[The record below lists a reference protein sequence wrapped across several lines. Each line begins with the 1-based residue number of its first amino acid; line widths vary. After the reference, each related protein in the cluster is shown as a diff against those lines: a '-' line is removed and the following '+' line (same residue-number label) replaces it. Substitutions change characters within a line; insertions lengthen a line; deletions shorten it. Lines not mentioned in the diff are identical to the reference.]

1 MKITVNYISNV
12 FLAFILALLP
22 YTALIKLFIKNNDTP
37 FLNFEMVLMVVLN
50 IIVYI
55 LAVTGL
61 EITENQAKAKGV
73 KTHLSAALFILMVLP
88 VILKY
93 IIGMMISVIPELN
106 NYYITM
112 ADDIILIVY
121 VTLLLTAFFRYSSKG
136 VYFLAPLL
144 IYYVYSACQH
154 AG

>member
-121 VTLLLTAFFRYSSKG
+121 VTILLTAFFKYSSKG

-144 IYYVYSACQH
+144 I
-154 AG
+154 

>member
-73 KTHLSAALFILMVLP
+73 KTHLTSALFILMVLP

-112 ADDIILIVY
+112 ADNIILIVY
-121 VTLLLTAFFRYSSKG
+121 VTILLTAFFRYSSKG

>member
-12 FLAFILALLP
+12 FLAFIFALLP

-37 FLNFEMVLMVVLN
+37 ILNFDMVLMVVLN

-73 KTHLSAALFILMVLP
+73 KTHLTSALFILMVLP

-93 IIGMMISVIPELN
+93 IIGMMISLMPALVQYN
-106 NYYITM
+106 ITM
-112 ADDIILIVY
+112 ADDIILIIY
-121 VTLLLTAFFRYSSKG
+121 VVILLTRFFRYSSKS
-136 VYFLAPLL
+136 VYFLAPLFA
-144 IYYVYSACQH
+144 YYIYSAYKNM
-154 AG
+154 G

>member
-73 KTHLSAALFILMVLP
+73 KTRLSAALFILMVLP

>member
-1 MKITVNYISNV
+1 
-12 FLAFILALLP
+12 
-22 YTALIKLFIKNNDTP
+22 
-37 FLNFEMVLMVVLN
+37 
-50 IIVYI
+50 
-55 LAVTGL
+55 
-61 EITENQAKAKGV
+61 
-73 KTHLSAALFILMVLP
+73 MVLP

-154 AG
+154 VG

>member
-73 KTHLSAALFILMVLP
+73 KTRLSAALFILMVLP

-93 IIGMMISVIPELN
+93 IIGMMISVILELN

>member
-61 EITENQAKAKGV
+61 EITENQAKGV

>member
-106 NYYITM
+106 NYYITI

>member
-73 KTHLSAALFILMVLP
+73 KTRLSAALFILMVLP

-121 VTLLLTAFFRYSSKG
+121 VTILLTAFFRYSSKG

>member
-121 VTLLLTAFFRYSSKG
+121 VTILLTAFFKYSSKG

>member
-37 FLNFEMVLMVVLN
+37 FLNYEMVLMVVLN

-154 AG
+154 VG

>member
-73 KTHLSAALFILMVLP
+73 KTYLSAALFILMVLP

>member
-93 IIGMMISVIPELN
+93 IIGMMMSVIPELN

>member
-22 YTALIKLFIKNNDTP
+22 YTALIKLFIRNNDTP

>member
-37 FLNFEMVLMVVLN
+37 FLNFEMVFMVVLN